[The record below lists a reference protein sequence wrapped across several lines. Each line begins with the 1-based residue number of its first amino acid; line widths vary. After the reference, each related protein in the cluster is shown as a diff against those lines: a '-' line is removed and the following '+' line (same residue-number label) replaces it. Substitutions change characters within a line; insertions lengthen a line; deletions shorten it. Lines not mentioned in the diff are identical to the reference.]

1 MLRVSALAA
10 TLLVALGAAGGLAA
24 TATAGSSDPG
34 ETYRKYALVREQL
47 VTCSLDRTWRHLGG
61 DQRKRCTRIRKLYT
75 LWSEPGES
83 YRYHV
88 HCKTKKCPAQPVGE
102 PDPRAPIPRGAV
114 TFR

>member
-10 TLLVALGAAGGLAA
+10 TLLVALCAAGGLAA
-24 TATAGSSDPG
+24 SAGAADQG
-34 ETYRKYALVREQL
+34 ETYRKYALVRERL
-47 VTCSLDRTWRHLGG
+47 VSCSLDRTWHHLGTEER
-61 DQRKRCTRIRKLYT
+61 QRCTRNRELYT

-88 HCKTKKCPAQPVGE
+88 HCKTKKCPAAPFGE
-102 PDPRAPIPRGAV
+102 PDPHAPIPRGAH